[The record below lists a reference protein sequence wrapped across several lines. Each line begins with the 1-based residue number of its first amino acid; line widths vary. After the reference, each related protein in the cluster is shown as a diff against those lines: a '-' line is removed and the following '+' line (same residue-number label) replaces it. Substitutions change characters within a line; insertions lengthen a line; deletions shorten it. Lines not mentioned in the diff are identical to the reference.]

1 LTLTDRRWLLVADD
15 DGVLDLEMHA
25 SHGGETLHIIFA
37 PGREHDVAKV
47 VECALRRSAEPLPNW
62 RES

>member
-1 LTLTDRRWLLVADD
+1 MRFS
-15 DGVLDLEMHA
+15 GP
-25 SHGGETLHIIFA
+25 LHIIFA